1 MMGILAGIVF
11 IVVGIFN
18 YKFPQAACYMP
29 PEWKIREENINHIK
43 GVKIAGISLM
53 VIGLIMLILG
63 IL

>member
-1 MMGILAGIVF
+1 
-11 IVVGIFN
+11 
-18 YKFPQAACYMP
+18 MP
-29 PEWKIREENINHIK
+29 PEWKIREEENKDHIK